1 MVLAGKQKAAMLLMS
16 LDAATAAEMVKGLD
30 PKAVQEL
37 ALEVAYLDAAGQHN
51 SKQGLELVRQFC
63 NSLQTDSDF
72 HLKTF
77 LKEMLENTVGRE
89 KAQNIQNQIEDLLQ
103 KRDPFINVRSTDSH
117 TIASVLGNEHPQV
130 VAIVLSQL
138 PARKSSEVIGL
149 LGEGVRLS
157 AISRMAGSESITP
170 EAKERI
176 TQRVCKRIEA
186 VASASSV
193 PGTIQTRPKQSLR
206 KVAVILRNLGKEL
219 RDGLFSA
226 IQEKDE
232 QAANMVNS
240 LMIVWEDI
248 TQLTNRSL
256 QEVLRRVDAKR
267 LALALAG
274 ADEATI
280 KKIKFNISE
289 RTAAVLDEEI
299 SLMSSPGKEDINQA
313 REAIVQAL
321 REKNAAGE
329 LTFIEE

>member
-1 MVLAGKQKAAMLLMS
+1 MS

-37 ALEVAYLDAAGQHN
+37 ALEVAYLDAAGKHN

-63 NSLQTDSDF
+63 NSLQTGSDF

-186 VASASSV
+186 VASSA

-232 QAANMVNS
+232 QAAKMVNS
-240 LMIVWEDI
+240 LMIVWDDI

-256 QEVLRRVDAKR
+256 QEVLRGIDVKR

-280 KKIKFNISE
+280 KKIKSNISE

>member
-30 PKAVQEL
+30 LKAVQEL

-63 NSLQTDSDF
+63 NSLQTGSDF

-103 KRDPFINVRSTDSH
+103 KRDPFINVRSADSH
-117 TIASVLGNEHPQV
+117 IIASVLGNEHPQV

-186 VASASSV
+186 VASSA
-193 PGTIQTRPKQSLR
+193 PITIQTRPKHSLR

-256 QEVLRRVDAKR
+256 QEVLRGIDVKR
-267 LALALAG
+267 LALALAS

-280 KKIKFNISE
+280 KKIKSNISE

-299 SLMSSPGKEDINQA
+299 SLMSSPGKDEINQA

>member
-1 MVLAGKQKAAMLLMS
+1 MS

-63 NSLQTDSDF
+63 NSLQTGSDF

-103 KRDPFINVRSTDSH
+103 KRDPFINVRSADSH

-130 VAIVLSQL
+130 LAIVLSQL

-186 VASASSV
+186 VASSA

-219 RDGLFSA
+219 RDGLCVGLRGLSA
-226 IQEKDE
+226 GQSRHRRGRCPWRRGRHVHRQQRARRDLPVRRVRSQPRPGQDTK
-232 QAANMVNS
+232 ALGRALVS
-240 LMIVWEDI
+240 LHTALHHDRC
-248 TQLTNRSL
+248 RSL
-256 QEVLRRVDAKR
+256 CAEEHAHGQCIEDKSVDRVL
-267 LALALAG
+267 
-274 ADEATI
+274 AD
-280 KKIKFNISE
+280 
-289 RTAAVLDEEI
+289 
-299 SLMSSPGKEDINQA
+299 
-313 REAIVQAL
+313 
-321 REKNAAGE
+321 
-329 LTFIEE
+329 

>member
-1 MVLAGKQKAAMLLMS
+1 MLLTGKQKAAMLLMS
-16 LDAATAAEMVKGLD
+16 LDASTAAEMVKGLA

-37 ALEVAYLDAAGQHN
+37 ALEVAYLDAAGKRN
-51 SKQGLELVRQFC
+51 SKQSIELVRQFC
-63 NSLQTDSDF
+63 NCLQTGSEF

-77 LKEMLENTVGRE
+77 LKEMLENTVGQQ
-89 KAQNIQNQIEDLLQ
+89 KAQEIQTQIENLLQ
-103 KRDPFINVRSTDSH
+103 KRAPFINVRSAGSD
-117 TIASVLGNEHPQV
+117 TIASVLENEHPQV
-130 VAIVLSQL
+130 VAIVLSEL

-176 TQRVCKRIEA
+176 IQRVCKRIEA
-186 VASASSV
+186 AAS
-193 PGTIQTRPKQSLR
+193 GTAGTMQSQPKQSLR

-219 RDGLFSA
+219 RGGLLGA

-232 QAANMVNS
+232 QAAKMVSS

-256 QEVLRRVDAKR
+256 QEVLRQIDVKK

-274 ADEATI
+274 AGEATI
-280 KKIKFNISE
+280 EKIKSNISE
-289 RTAAVLDEEI
+289 RAAAALDEEM
-299 SLMSSPGKEDINQA
+299 SLMSPPAKEDIKQA
-313 REAIVQAL
+313 REAIVRIFRQ
-321 REKNAAGE
+321 KNAAGE
-329 LTFIEE
+329 LTFIEEY

>member
-30 PKAVQEL
+30 LKAVQEL
-37 ALEVAYLDAAGQHN
+37 ALEVAYLDAAGKHN

-63 NSLQTDSDF
+63 NSLQTGSDF

-103 KRDPFINVRSTDSH
+103 KRDPFINVRSADSH

-186 VASASSV
+186 VASSA
-193 PGTIQTRPKQSLR
+193 PITIQTRPKQSLR

-256 QEVLRRVDAKR
+256 QEVLRGIDVKR
-267 LALALAG
+267 LALALAS

-280 KKIKFNISE
+280 KKIKSNISE

-299 SLMSSPGKEDINQA
+299 SLMSSPGKDEINQA

>member
-1 MVLAGKQKAAMLLMS
+1 MMLAGKQKAAMLLMS

-63 NSLQTDSDF
+63 NSLQTGSDF

-103 KRDPFINVRSTDSH
+103 KRDPFINVRSADSH

-186 VASASSV
+186 VASSA

-232 QAANMVNS
+232 QAAKMVNS
-240 LMIVWEDI
+240 LMIVWDDI

-256 QEVLRRVDAKR
+256 QEVLRGIDVKR

-280 KKIKFNISE
+280 KKIKSNISE

>member
-1 MVLAGKQKAAMLLMS
+1 MS

-176 TQRVCKRIEA
+176 TQRVCKRIEV
-186 VASASSV
+186 VASSA

-232 QAANMVNS
+232 QAAKMVNS
-240 LMIVWEDI
+240 LMIVWDDI

-256 QEVLRRVDAKR
+256 QETLRGIDVKR

-280 KKIKFNISE
+280 KKIKSNISE

>member
-51 SKQGLELVRQFC
+51 SKQSLELVRQFC
-63 NSLQTDSDF
+63 NSLQTGSDF

-103 KRDPFINVRSTDSH
+103 KRDPFINVRSADSH
-117 TIASVLGNEHPQV
+117 TIALVLGNEHPQV

-170 EAKERI
+170 EARERI

-186 VASASSV
+186 AASSAS
-193 PGTIQTRPKQSLR
+193 GTIQTRPKQSLR

-232 QAANMVNS
+232 QAAKMVNS
-240 LMIVWEDI
+240 LMIVWDDI
-248 TQLTNRSL
+248 TQVADRSL
-256 QEVLRRVDAKR
+256 QKVLRGIDVKR

-280 KKIKFNISE
+280 KKIKSNISE

-299 SLMSSPGKEDINQA
+299 SLMSSPGKDEISQA